1 MGLSDLKNS
10 VGSVDAAINGQIASA
25 KGAVDGLKSQASGAL
40 GGLGG
45 LTGKA
50 GNAVNNISGKTDHSK
65 NTTVQSQIVDSEW
78 LKSTFIIKDSE
89 IVVGD
94 EYSKYIRKNRYFS
107 TADYKFTST
116 SPGMNMA
123 VNPKPQFTRYCDI
136 RSKGKLQRP
145 DITVGTTGHNT
156 GLGMGRYYSEAIDDN
171 QQRIFLRFGVPKY
184 MPLLLWMSKSF
195 DIDKVILHNRG
206 VITTTLL
213 EAVGLVSKFFAIASA
228 PLLAIGMFA
237 VNVYT
242 QNSRF
247 YSVKDTMYTYWATV
261 ENILNQMTAR
271 RTMVPYVLQDYSFK
285 LDNTMNREQKVS
297 KSFVE
302 TLNSLIPDII
312 DGETGRISVFAIA
325 LRSQAAFN
333 KMLHEDYKANE
344 QKSLSTDFKGYQETG
359 STSHDTYFTNSKG
372 EASFFTKYLFEK
384 AYNLLIKDNK
394 DQEVSLLDEGSGA
407 TQSSLIDYDPAYLD
421 KDGKPLS
428 LNVDPNN
435 PQDNPEAKIQKNA
448 KDKKATFDK
457 YKEYMLA
464 ELSEG
469 AAFAV
474 FNVDY
479 TGSVGESFS
488 NSSGSNPIEST
499 FNAISSKA
507 RNISNILS
515 SATDIPIVQDVM
527 KFAADTGAT
536 ILSNASFGIAN
547 PLLALAYGVNISMPK
562 VWEAS
567 SASLPRAN
575 YKIKLISP
583 YGNAYSQLFN
593 IYLPLAMI
601 LAGSLPR
608 ATGSSSYTSPYM
620 CQLFDRGRVNIQMGM
635 ISQVGITR
643 GTSNLAFSRNGHPN
657 AIDVDIAI
665 DNLDEIISV
674 DVQSS
679 GVITR
684 LADALSPDFSDNPFT
699 SYLNTITAVDVY
711 TQVYRVPMMRLKLA
725 ERMMVLKTVTNPDPA
740 AMAAFTV
747 DKIPFSGAFKGLF
760 GNNQAA
766 LQDLTLR

>member
-1 MGLSDLKNS
+1 MDITS
-10 VGSVDAAINGQIASA
+10 
-25 KGAVDGLKSQASGAL
+25 
-40 GGLGG
+40 
-45 LTGKA
+45 
-50 GNAVNNISGKTDHSK
+50 KTNREKKHKEID
-65 NTTVQSQIVDSEW
+65 NFVDSEW
-78 LKSTFIIKDSE
+78 LKSTFNIRDSD

-94 EYSKYIRKNRYFS
+94 EYTKYIRKNRYFS
-107 TADYKFTST
+107 TADFKFSST

-123 VNPKPQFTRYCDI
+123 VNPKPQFTRYCDV
-136 RSKGKLQRP
+136 RSKGKLNRP
-145 DITVGTTGHNT
+145 DISLETTGHQY

-195 DIDKVILHNRG
+195 DIDKVVLHNRG
-206 VITTTLL
+206 VITSTLL
-213 EAVGLVSKFFAIASA
+213 TAIGLVSKFFAIASA

-247 YSVKDTMYTYWATV
+247 YSVKDTMYIYWATV

-271 RTMVPYVLQDYSFK
+271 RTMVPHILQDYSFK
-285 LDNTMNREQKVS
+285 LDNSMNREQKVNS
-297 KSFVE
+297 SYVE
-302 TLNSLIPDII
+302 ALNSLIPDII

-333 KMLHEDYKANE
+333 KMLREDYEANS
-344 QKSLSTDFKGYQETG
+344 QKSLATDFTGYQETG
-359 STSHDTYFTNSKG
+359 RTGHDGYFTNNRG
-372 EASFFTKYLFEK
+372 TPSFSAYLLTK
-384 AYNLLIKDNK
+384 AYDTFIKGNK
-394 DQEVSLLDEGSGA
+394 DQEVNLINEGGQPN
-407 TQSSLIDYDPAYLD
+407 QSSLIDYDPAYLD
-421 KDGKPLS
+421 SEGKPLS
-428 LNVDPNN
+428 LSGDMNDPNS
-435 PQDNPEAKIQKNA
+435 NPESAIRSNAEAKKS
-448 KDKKATFDK
+448 TFDK

-474 FNVDY
+474 FNVDF

-488 NSSGSNPIEST
+488 NSSASNPIEST
-499 FNAISSKA
+499 FNSISSKA

-515 SATDIPIVQDVM
+515 SAADIPIVGETL
-527 KFAADTGAT
+527 KFAADAGAT

-547 PLLALAYGVNISMPK
+547 PLLALAYGVNITMPK
-562 VWEAS
+562 VWESS

-608 ATGSSSYTSPYM
+608 STGNSSYTSPFM
-620 CQLFDRGRVNIQMGM
+620 CQLFDRGRVNIQLGM
-635 ISQVGITR
+635 IESVSITR

-665 DNLDEIISV
+665 ANLDEIISV
-674 DVQSS
+674 DVNSN
-679 GVITR
+679 GVLTR
-684 LADALSPDFSDNPFT
+684 LTDALSPDFSDNPFT
-699 SYLNTITAVDVY
+699 SYLNTITGVDVY
-711 TQVYRVPMMRLKLA
+711 TQVYRIPMLRLKLA
-725 ERMMVLKTVTNPDPA
+725 ERMMVLKSITNPDPA
-740 AMAAFTV
+740 AFAAMSVNSLPFTGIG
-747 DKIPFSGAFKGLF
+747 KFFL

-766 LQDLTLR
+766 LQDLINQ